1 MAPASSSSLQRRLG
15 AVASSARMRASSG
28 AHQSGTQ
35 AACGGGPQQLD
46 GKSMQQLFAV
56 LKEHAEGVRQLQEV
70 LKRDQLDV
78 QIMKQQAG
86 GQR

>member
-1 MAPASSSSLQRRLG
+1 
-15 AVASSARMRASSG
+15 
-28 AHQSGTQ
+28 
-35 AACGGGPQQLD
+35 
-46 GKSMQQLFAV
+46 MQQLFAV

>member
-1 MAPASSSSLQRRLG
+1 MAQASSSSLQRRLG
-15 AVASSARMRASSG
+15 AVASSARSRLSSG
-28 AHQSGTQ
+28 ASAT
-35 AACGGGPQQLD
+35 ASGGGSAQQLD

-78 QIMKQQAG
+78 QIIKQQAA
-86 GQR
+86 